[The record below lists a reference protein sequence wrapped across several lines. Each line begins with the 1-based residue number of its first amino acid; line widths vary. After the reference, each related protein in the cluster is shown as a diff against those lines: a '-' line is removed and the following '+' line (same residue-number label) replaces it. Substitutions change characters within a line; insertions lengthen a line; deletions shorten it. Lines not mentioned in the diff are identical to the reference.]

1 MRRNWIQKNWDRLQV
16 VLLVVLLSVVL
27 SIQF

>member
-16 VLLVVLLSVVL
+16 VLLVVLLSLIL

>member
-1 MRRNWIQKNWDRLQV
+1 MRKRWLQKNWDRLQV
-16 VLLVVLLSVVL
+16 VLLVVLLSLIL

>member
-16 VLLVVLLSVVL
+16 VLLVVLLSVIL

>member
-1 MRRNWIQKNWDRLQV
+1 MRRRWLQKNWDRLQV
-16 VLLVVLLSVVL
+16 VLLVVLLSVIL

>member
-16 VLLVVLLSVVL
+16 ALLVVLLSLIL

>member
-1 MRRNWIQKNWDRLQV
+1 MRKKWIQKNWDRLQV
-16 VLLVVLLSVVL
+16 VLLVVLLSVIL

>member
-1 MRRNWIQKNWDRLQV
+1 MRRNWIQKNWDRLQA

>member
-1 MRRNWIQKNWDRLQV
+1 MRKNWIQKNWDRLQV
-16 VLLVVLLSVVL
+16 VLLVVLLSVIL